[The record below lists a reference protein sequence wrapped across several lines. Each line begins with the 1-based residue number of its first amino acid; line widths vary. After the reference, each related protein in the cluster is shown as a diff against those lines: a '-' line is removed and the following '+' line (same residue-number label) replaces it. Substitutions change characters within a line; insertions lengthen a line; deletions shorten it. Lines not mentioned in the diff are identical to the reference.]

1 LADAALK
8 VLWNRGLAL
17 RRIGIIESSVSLRGL
32 ILSEACPLH
41 AAFDD
46 QPPSALP
53 VDRRPSAARSPRRE
67 ALQEEVLTMAAKLP
81 VDPPEADRLVDRFR
95 LRNGGLQGALLGDL
109 SAVATAISKP
119 IFRPDHLIRSMVDP
133 TVPGIK
139 LTESRASA
147 RLPRRQR
154 TRLNSAP
161 PLTCRGLFR

>member
-67 ALQEEVLTMAAKLP
+67 ALQEEVLTVAAKLP

-95 LRNGGLQGALLGDL
+95 LRAVHPSATYSRGAGTFRHISEYPWAERL
-109 SAVATAISKP
+109 AISRQEP
-119 IFRPDHLIRSMVDP
+119 IVEL
-133 TVPGIK
+133 TVPA
-139 LTESRASA
+139 LV
-147 RLPRRQR
+147 PDVQR
-154 TRLNSAP
+154 FTLDVTTR
-161 PLTCRGLFR
+161 